1 MCRELSRVT
10 SPIFHTISCILHPL
24 SMAVWMAVMVMLGL
38 ASPLTYPTPVKLY
51 VVATVAFTTL
61 FIPVLFGW
69 LLRIFGVRKRGSDV
83 RRTRL
88 FTMLMMAV
96 CYASCGW
103 IFEDIVVL
111 FLMRKILY
119 TFTAVTAVVAL
130 FEFIYPLSLH
140 TSMFGAVMGMMWM
153 LLVVGNVAL
162 LLPFIIGIVLV
173 GLLISARLAL
183 TDCRVGSAV
192 WGALI
197 GFAISALT
205 LVVI

>member
-1 MCRELSRVT
+1 
-10 SPIFHTISCILHPL
+10 
-24 SMAVWMAVMVMLGL
+24 MAVMVMLGL